1 MPEAGWLW
9 RVFGVARARDRSPL
23 LRLLVIRQWECG
35 VEEAAVMVADSQIE
49 ATGRV
54 VPDLQGQRA
63 SFEFQ
68 WSGLSCPLECSI
80 PMQKHLE

>member
-1 MPEAGWLW
+1 MPEARWLW

-54 VPDLQGQRA
+54 VPDLQGEERGEVVPD
-63 SFEFQ
+63 SRI
-68 WSGLSCPLECSI
+68 LSR
-80 PMQKHLE
+80 QK